1 MTAPDT
7 NDSWQ
12 YISKEGYDPQA
23 PWLQIPI
30 EAKGS
35 SSTGFADGVHTGARN
50 TSLREFLW
58 FGGLYNGSRAGLRC
72 AHLLNGVDGT
82 WWYFLRRL
90 SYLRRGVAA
99 RG

>member
-1 MTAPDT
+1 MMLITDTYTQTPYIVHDSRKIANNKITDDYAKCSMTAPDT

-50 TSLREFLW
+50 TSLREVFS
-58 FGGLYNGSRAGLRC
+58 GSAI
-72 AHLLNGVDGT
+72 
-82 WWYFLRRL
+82 
-90 SYLRRGVAA
+90 
-99 RG
+99 